1 LKFTNIRKSD
11 DGLGMSF
18 DVATTNEEVV
28 FLVNHAVQDLLR
40 EGIITVL
47 GDQDQEVALRESDH

>member
-11 DGLGMSF
+11 AGLGMSF